1 MSDPFT
7 PLTQLLEDGFTGGIY
22 TAAVAL
28 AGVGG
33 ELRWQAAVGRV
44 SRDPGAQAATTAT
57 VFDLASLTK
66 PLATALALLL
76 LMDDGRLTPA
86 ATLGEFLPESWLP
99 PDKRSLS
106 LGSLLAHR
114 AGLPAWEPFYQ
125 EMLKAPPEA
134 RRALL
139 PRLAA
144 ASALVQR
151 PDTATLYSDLGFML
165 LQGVVE
171 SVSGL
176 NLDRFC
182 EERIY
187 RPLGLEVLGFNP
199 LSITDQAGLTT
210 ENGKRKTENRTYPM
224 AFNPLSLQD
233 QADLTTENRKPET
246 ENRLYAATEIGLI
259 AGRRVCGEVHDEN
272 AWAAGG
278 VAGHAGLFGRGIEVF
293 RLVAA
298 LYRAYRGEA
307 GSLPF
312 SPAPVR
318 RFLTPVARGARALG
332 FGTPDSDASRCSA
345 GRYFSP
351 ASVGHRGFTGVSF
364 WLDLELGQMVV
375 LLTNRV
381 HLGRDDKAGI
391 QAFRPRFHE
400 AASRA
405 LGFDRAFRQF
415 WLG

>member
-1 MSDPFT
+1 MFT
-7 PLTQLLEDGFTGGIY
+7 PLTRLLEDGLSGGIY

-28 AGVGG
+28 IGVAG
-33 ELRWQAAVGRV
+33 ELRWQAAMGRV
-44 SRDPGAQAATTAT
+44 SRDPEAQAVGPDT

-76 LMDDGRLTPA
+76 LMDDGRLTIA
-86 ATLGEFLPESWLP
+86 STLGEFLPETWLP
-99 PDKRSLS
+99 PDKRPLS

-125 EMLKAPPEA
+125 EILKNAPQA
-134 RRALL
+134 RRGLL

-144 ASALVQR
+144 GVPLVQP

-165 LQGVVE
+165 LQAVAE
-171 SVSGL
+171 SVSGVS
-176 NLDRFC
+176 LDHFC

-199 LSITDQAGLTT
+199 LPTPGQTGI
-210 ENGKRKTENRTYPM
+210 
-224 AFNPLSLQD
+224 
-233 QADLTTENRKPET
+233 TTENRKPET
-246 ENRLYAATEIGLI
+246 ENRSYAATETGLI
-259 AGRRVCGEVHDEN
+259 AGRHTSGEVHDEN

-293 RLVAA
+293 RLVAT
-298 LYRAYRGEA
+298 LYRAYLGEA
-307 GSLPF
+307 GSLPC
-312 SPAPVR
+312 SPASVR
-318 RFLTPVARGARALG
+318 RFLTPVAPGPGPSGSTPPAPTPPGVRRGAI
-332 FGTPDSDASRCSA
+332 SRPPRLA
-345 GRYFSP
+345 TWASP
-351 ASVGHRGFTGVSF
+351 ASLF

-381 HLGRDDKAGI
+381 HMGRDALAGI

-400 AASRA
+400 AASLA
-405 LGFDRAFRQF
+405 LGFGRAR
-415 WLG
+415 

>member
-1 MSDPFT
+1 MSEPFA
-7 PLTQLLEDGFTGGIY
+7 PLNQLLEDGLSRGVY

-28 AGVGG
+28 IGVGG

-44 SRDPGAQAATTAT
+44 SRDPGAQAASPAT

-66 PLATALALLL
+66 PLATALALLS
-76 LMDDGRLTPA
+76 LMDEGRLTIA
-86 ATLGEFLPESWLP
+86 STLGEFLPGVWLP

-125 EMLKAPPEA
+125 EILKKAPQA
-134 RRALL
+134 RRGLL

-144 ASALVQR
+144 GIPLVQP

-165 LQGVVE
+165 LQAVVE
-171 SVSGL
+171 TVSGVT
-176 NLDRFC
+176 LDRFC

-187 RPLGLEVLGFNP
+187 RPMGLEVLGFNP
-199 LSITDQAGLTT
+199 LPIQEPTDIA
-210 ENGKRKTENRTYPM
+210 
-224 AFNPLSLQD
+224 
-233 QADLTTENRKPET
+233 TENRKPET
-246 ENRLYAATEIGLI
+246 ENLSYAATETGLI
-259 AGRRVCGEVHDEN
+259 AGRHTSGEVHDEN

-298 LYRAYRGEA
+298 LYRTYLGET

-312 SPAPVR
+312 SPAWVR
-318 RFLTPVARGARALG
+318 RFLTPVTRGARALG
-332 FGTPDSDASRCSA
+332 FDTPDSDPTRRAA
-345 GRYFSP
+345 GRYFS
-351 ASVGHRGFTGVSF
+351 AAAVGHLGFTGVSF

-381 HLGRDDKAGI
+381 HMGRDAKALI

-400 AASRA
+400 AASLA
-405 LGFDRAFRQF
+405 LGFGRAR
-415 WLG
+415 

>member
-1 MSDPFT
+1 MSEPFT
-7 PLTQLLEDGFTGGIY
+7 PLTQLLEDGLRGGIY

-44 SRDPGAQAATTAT
+44 SRNPGAQPATAATI
-57 VFDLASLTK
+57 FDLASLTK

-86 ATLGEFLPESWLP
+86 ATLGEFLPEAWLP

-125 EMLKAPPEA
+125 EILKKPPAA

-144 ASALVQR
+144 ASPLVQP

-165 LQGVVE
+165 LQAVVE
-171 SVSGL
+171 TVSGL

-199 LSITDQAGLTT
+199 LPIPDQAGLTP
-210 ENGKRKTENRTYPM
+210 ENGKGKTKNRV
-224 AFNPLSLQD
+224 
-233 QADLTTENRKPET
+233 
-246 ENRLYAATEIGLI
+246 YAATETGLI
-259 AGRRVCGEVHDEN
+259 AGRRVSGEVHDEN

-278 VAGHAGLFGRGIEVF
+278 VAGQAGLFGRGIEVF
-293 RLVAA
+293 RLGSAI
-298 LYRAYRGEA
+298 YRAYRGEA
-307 GSLPF
+307 GTLPL
-312 SPAPVR
+312 SPASVR

-332 FGTPDSDASRCSA
+332 FDTPESDASRCSV

-351 ASVGHRGFTGVSF
+351 ASVGHLGFTGVSF

-405 LGFDRAFRQF
+405 LGFGRAFR
-415 WLG
+415 